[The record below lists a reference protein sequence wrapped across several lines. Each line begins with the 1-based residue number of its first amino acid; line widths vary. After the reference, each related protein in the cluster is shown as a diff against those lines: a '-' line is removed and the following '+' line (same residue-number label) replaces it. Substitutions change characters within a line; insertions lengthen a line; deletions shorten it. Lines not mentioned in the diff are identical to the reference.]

1 MTDRDDD
8 RLRALYGAMREADH
22 ARTPSVD
29 AVLARP
35 RRIMRPLPV
44 RRLTIAAA
52 GIAAA
57 AALWI
62 VEPSSREAPSIS
74 AISSWLPPTD
84 ALLPAPSSTALGGIP
99 PLSSSILDS
108 FLPPVTDSSQG
119 ILP

>member
-1 MTDRDDD
+1 MTDTDDE
-8 RLRALYGAMREADH
+8 RLRTLYSAMRDADR
-22 ARTPSVD
+22 ARTPSVG

-35 RRIMRPLPV
+35 RHIIRPLPV

-62 VEPSSREAPSIS
+62 VEPSSREAPSVSDIS
-74 AISSWLPPTD
+74 TWSPPTD

-99 PLSSSILDS
+99 PLSTSILDS

>member
-8 RLRALYGAMREADH
+8 RLRALYGAMRDADR

-35 RRIMRPLPV
+35 RRIIRPLPV
-44 RRLTIAAA
+44 RSLTIAVA

-57 AALWI
+57 AALWL
-62 VEPSSREAPSIS
+62 VEPAREAPSVS
-74 AISSWLPPTD
+74 AISAWSPPTD
-84 ALLPAPSSTALGGIP
+84 VLLPPPSSTALGGIP
-99 PLSSSILDS
+99 PLRASILDS